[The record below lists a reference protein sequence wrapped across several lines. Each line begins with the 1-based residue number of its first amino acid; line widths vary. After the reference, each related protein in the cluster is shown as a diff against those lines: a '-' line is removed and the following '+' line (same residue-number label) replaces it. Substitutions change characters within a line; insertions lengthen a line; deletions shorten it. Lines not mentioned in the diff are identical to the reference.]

1 MNVNLIAPISDLG
14 CGVDGLNI
22 FKALTQL
29 GHRVAFWPL
38 GAVTAPE
45 QDVEAILQAV
55 KRTDLFDASAPS
67 LRIHG
72 VRNMAWQVGR
82 GRRIGLTTFEL
93 DKLGPVAR
101 NQLASLDTIVVP
113 SRWAAEVL
121 VQNGLDA
128 AAIRVAPFGVDPT
141 VFPPVGSRPH
151 RDGAPTVFLN
161 CGKWEVRKGHDF
173 LLDAFSAAFGPR
185 DNVRLVMNCHNP
197 HSDVIPPGHNQDYA
211 RKYKAS
217 PLGKKIAVVSRRL
230 PTQHDV
236 AGLMAGADCGFFPA
250 RGEGW
255 NHGLAQMMAMGKSVI
270 ATHYSAHTE
279 YCTPESCRPITV
291 TRKARADDDVF
302 FRGAVGKWAYLG
314 KAQLEQAVEHLRA
327 VHREKQQGGLRTN
340 QAGIDT
346 FKRLTWQGTVQSI
359 LAA

>member
-1 MNVNLIAPISDLG
+1 VNINLIAPISDLG

-29 GHRVAFWPL
+29 GHKVALWPL

-45 QDVEAILQAV
+45 QDVETILQAV

-72 VRNMAWQVGR
+72 VPNMALQAGR

-93 DKLGPVAR
+93 DTLNAVDKH
-101 NQLASLDTIVVP
+101 QLASLDTVVVP

-121 VQNGLDA
+121 VRNGLDA
-128 AAIRVAPFGVDPT
+128 TAIRVAPFGVDPA
-141 VFPPVGSRPH
+141 VFPPVGARPH
-151 RDGAPTVFLN
+151 RDGDPTVFLN

-173 LLDAFSAAFGPR
+173 LLDAFTAAFGPR

-197 HSDVIPPGHNQDYA
+197 FSQVIPPGHNQDYA
-211 RKYKAS
+211 RKYRTS
-217 PLGKKIAVVSRRL
+217 PLGKKIAVVPKRL

-236 AGLMAGADCGFFPA
+236 AGLMAAADCGFFPA

-255 NHGLAQMMAMGKSVI
+255 NHGLAQMMAMGKAVI
-270 ATHYSAHTE
+270 ATHYSGHTE
-279 YCTPESCRPITV
+279 YCTAESCRQIAV
-291 TRKARADDDVF
+291 TRKTRADDDVF
-302 FRGAVGKWAYLG
+302 FRGAAGRWAYLG

-327 VHREKQQGGLRTN
+327 VHREKQEGRLRTN
-340 QAGIDT
+340 QAGIDI
-346 FKRLTWQGTVQSI
+346 FRRLTWQGTVRTI